1 MFQNFSEEA
10 RKTITIAKQEMQSLK
25 HPYVGS
31 EHLLL
36 AILKSKENISSR
48 LKEYSLSYENFRE
61 ELIKTIGCGKEK
73 SEWFLYTPIL
83 KNIFGNA
90 IEISKELNCEV
101 ATEHLL
107 MGMLEEGEGI
117 AIRILMNMGIDID
130 KMYHDFILKPA
141 KKGKKKKLLIEELGV
156 DFTEKARKGEFDPV
170 IGREKELKRM
180 MEILTRRNKNNPLLI
195 GDAGVG
201 KTAIVEEL
209 SRRIVSG
216 EVPSKLLNKRVIN
229 IDMSSLVAGTKY
241 RGEFEDK
248 INKLIK
254 EIEESDDFILFID
267 EIHTLIGAGGAEGA
281 IDASNILKPALAR
294 NKMHCIGATTTL
306 EYKKY
311 MESDKALDRRFQTIL
326 IEEPKLETVKNILL
340 GLKPI
345 YEKFHHVTMSEEI
358 LDQLICL
365 TDKYLSERKNPDKT
379 IDILDEVCA
388 HANLKENK
396 KVKKYRELSTQLKEM
411 IDCKKESIIE
421 QDFQKAIDYREKE
434 NRIRHEMNQLELEI
448 SHQGYGTVTKKDL
461 EEVLKMKIDMPIYEL
476 SNASKNKKTL
486 QKQLER
492 KVIGQRK
499 AISELLDIYLQNQ
512 EEHKCYG
519 VLFSGGSGV
528 GKTLLA
534 EEFGHL
540 FSNHIV
546 RLDMSEYSEAHSI
559 SKLIGS
565 PAGYVGY
572 DDACHAFEE
581 IRTNPF
587 SVLILDEI
595 EKAHPKVWNLFFQI
609 LDNSELKDSKGN
621 VIDFHNVILLLTTN
635 VSQKKELGFQQ
646 KSQPLEELNETFGV
660 PFMNRLEGV
669 IFFEKLTE
677 ESLYK
682 IIDQKVKER
691 KGRAYKALTMREK
704 QEIVQKSNF
713 LEYGAR
719 QISTLLKKYYQK
731 LPIQTKN

>member
-358 LDQLICL
+358 LDQLIYL

-448 SHQGYGTVTKKDL
+448 SHQGYGTVNKKDL

-519 VLFSGGSGV
+519 VLFSGSSGV

-540 FSNHIV
+540 FSNHVV

>member
-83 KNIFGNA
+83 KNVFGNA

-358 LDQLICL
+358 LDQLIYL

-519 VLFSGGSGV
+519 VLFSGSSGV

-540 FSNHIV
+540 FS
-546 RLDMSEYSEAHSI
+546 
-559 SKLIGS
+559 
-565 PAGYVGY
+565 
-572 DDACHAFEE
+572 
-581 IRTNPF
+581 T
-587 SVLILDEI
+587 
-595 EKAHPKVWNLFFQI
+595 
-609 LDNSELKDSKGN
+609 
-621 VIDFHNVILLLTTN
+621 
-635 VSQKKELGFQQ
+635 
-646 KSQPLEELNETFGV
+646 
-660 PFMNRLEGV
+660 
-669 IFFEKLTE
+669 
-677 ESLYK
+677 
-682 IIDQKVKER
+682 
-691 KGRAYKALTMREK
+691 
-704 QEIVQKSNF
+704 
-713 LEYGAR
+713 
-719 QISTLLKKYYQK
+719 
-731 LPIQTKN
+731 